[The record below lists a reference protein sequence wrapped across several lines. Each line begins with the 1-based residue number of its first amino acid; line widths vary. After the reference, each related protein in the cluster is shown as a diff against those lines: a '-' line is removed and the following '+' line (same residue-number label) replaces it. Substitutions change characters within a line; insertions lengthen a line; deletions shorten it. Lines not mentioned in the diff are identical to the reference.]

1 MEIRSRCASDLD
13 AVRSLLRAAE
23 LPLDGVDDARGWVA
37 LSGGAVI
44 GHVGLEELGA
54 SAILRSLVVAP
65 AARGTGV
72 GRALLLHAEKESAG
86 RNVYLRTRAINAWVE
101 RRGYQ
106 TMELADVPVEL
117 RASPEFSGHICTSVP
132 VYIKRARTM
141 PTTAEMA

>member
-1 MEIRSRCASDLD
+1 MEILVRRAGDLD
-13 AVRSLLRAAE
+13 AVRSLLSAAE
-23 LPLDGVDDARGWVA
+23 LPLDGVDAARGWVA

-86 RNVYLRTRAINAWVE
+86 RTVYLRTRTINAWVE
-101 RRGYQ
+101 RLGYRKIDIADIPA
-106 TMELADVPVEL
+106 ELS
-117 RASPEFSGHICTSVP
+117 ASPEFSGAICASVP
-132 VYIKRARTM
+132 VYIKHA
-141 PTTAEMA
+141 